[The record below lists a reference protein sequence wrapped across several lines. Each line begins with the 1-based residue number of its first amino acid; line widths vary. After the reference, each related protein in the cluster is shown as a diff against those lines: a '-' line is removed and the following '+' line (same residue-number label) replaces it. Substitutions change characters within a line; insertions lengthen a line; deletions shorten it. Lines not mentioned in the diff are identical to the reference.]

1 MASLAS
7 RLATSLAR
15 QPVDLRDH
23 LPDVRHQGPRPL
35 CVAFAAT
42 TAHEAARSLIHPIGH
57 AEALAV
63 EPVWQHCV
71 DRKRGDYNGTTIANA
86 AAAMDDRGQP
96 SESTWPYDDT
106 LGAGT
111 QPDPPA
117 TANVDWHCANMLDVP
132 IAHDG
137 VEDLIELALAA
148 EFVIVLLIE
157 LTHEFENPAP
167 DGEIA
172 VPLIT
177 SPLGDYHAVV
187 VVGAATSA
195 DRVTRRLLIRNSWGR
210 GWGAGGYGW
219 IPLEYLTAFAVQA
232 AVLDPRTMSTY

>member
-7 RLATSLAR
+7 RLVTSLER
-15 QPVDLRDH
+15 PPVDLRDH
-23 LPDVRHQGPRPL
+23 LPEVRQQGPRPL
-35 CVAFAAT
+35 CVPFAAT
-42 TAHEAARSLIHPIGH
+42 TAHEAARSLIPQIVP

-63 EPVWQHCV
+63 EPLWQHCV
-71 DRKRGDYNGTTIANA
+71 DHRRGDHNGTTIADA
-86 AAAMDDRGQP
+86 ATAMDDRGQP
-96 SESTWPYDDT
+96 AESTWPYDDT
-106 LGAGT
+106 LGDGT

-117 TANVDWHCANMLDVP
+117 TANVDWHYANVLDVP

-137 VEDLIELALAA
+137 VEDLIELALDA

-157 LTHEFENPAP
+157 LTHEFENPAA

-210 GWGAGGYGW
+210 RWGAGGYGW
-219 IPLEYLTAFAVQA
+219 MPLEYLTAFAVQA
-232 AVLDPRTMSTY
+232 AVLDPRTLLTY